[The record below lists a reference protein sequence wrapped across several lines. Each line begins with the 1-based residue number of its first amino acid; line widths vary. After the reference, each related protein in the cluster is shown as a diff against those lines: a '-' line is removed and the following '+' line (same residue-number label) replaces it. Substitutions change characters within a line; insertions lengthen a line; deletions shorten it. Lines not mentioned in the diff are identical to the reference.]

1 MFYCVLLCIYVFY
14 ELFLIYQVQITHFL
28 GPHRSR
34 EVDKR
39 QLFLQKPQTSFSLHT
54 PGGGSQKKT
63 LLHLNNQNLNQLPP
77 CFLRQCMAAQATNH
91 RTGHAEIIS
100 AFCLALLAKVG
111 AKGIHCLVVIIWI
124 FLTVQAFLEPDVCQ
138 SSSKQNVCPKP
149 APPLPG
155 HQNQRL
161 EFLFPISLSLP
172 KAGQSSPKRSIVN
185 LEDVMPVQKKIHP
198 G

>member
-1 MFYCVLLCIYVFY
+1 
-14 ELFLIYQVQITHFL
+14 
-28 GPHRSR
+28 
-34 EVDKR
+34 
-39 QLFLQKPQTSFSLHT
+39 
-54 PGGGSQKKT
+54 
-63 LLHLNNQNLNQLPP
+63 
-77 CFLRQCMAAQATNH
+77 MAAQATNH

-172 KAGQSSPKRSIVN
+172 KAGQSSPKRSIVQLGRRHASAKKN
-185 LEDVMPVQKKIHP
+185 TPRLIFRHGERLSVRIPCDRSDVWLV
-198 G
+198 